1 MQAVAYRENIVPI
14 RAKSI
19 FLLQKLEL
27 RKSDSNHF
35 KKVFAKWKFA
45 DFRRFAADRL
55 YSRQRFRFSLEGLR
69 LQVYRFRFTAS
80 GLPLQVYG
88 QKATRHLRIP
98 SYGQIGVLQPYDLP
112 VTKGVG

>member
-45 DFRRFAADRL
+45 DVCRFAADSL
-55 YSRQRFRFSLEGLR
+55 YGRQRFGFTAWGLR
-69 LQVYRFRFTAS
+69 AESDTPFAAPRLRADRSTATLRFARNKGGRMICRRMFIAS
-80 GLPLQVYG
+80 IRSVM
-88 QKATRHLRIP
+88 
-98 SYGQIGVLQPYDLP
+98 
-112 VTKGVG
+112 

>member
-55 YSRQRFRFSLEGLR
+55 YSRQRFRF
-69 LQVYRFRFTAS
+69 TAS
-80 GLPLQVYG
+80 GLRLGVYG
-88 QKATRHLRIP
+88 LGFTGRKRHAVCGP
-98 SYGQIGVLQPYDLP
+98 P
-112 VTKGVG
+112 VYCLFTGKNDPKTSVFCP

>member
-27 RKSDSNHF
+27 RKSDSNRS
-35 KKVFAKWKFA
+35 KKVFLRSGSLLIFVVSRPKVFTA
-45 DFRRFAADRL
+45 DSA
-55 YSRQRFRFSLEGLR
+55 SGLR
-69 LQVYRFRFTAS
+69 LEVYGLGFTAW
-80 GLPLQVYG
+80 GLRLEVYG
-88 QKATRHLRIP
+88 QKSTRRSRTP

>member
-45 DFRRFAADRL
+45 DFRRFAAD
-55 YSRQRFRFSLEGLR
+55 SASGLR
-69 LQVYRFRFTAS
+69 L
-80 GLPLQVYG
+80 GVYG
-88 QKATRHLRIP
+88 FGFTGRKRHVVCGPPCLRADRSTATLRFARNE
-98 SYGQIGVLQPYDLP
+98 
-112 VTKGVG
+112 GVG

>member
-45 DFRRFAADRL
+45 DFRRFAAD
-55 YSRQRFRFSLEGLR
+55 SASGLR
-69 LQVYRFRFTAS
+69 L
-80 GLPLQVYG
+80 GVYG
-88 QKATRHLRIP
+88 QKATCHLRTP

-112 VTKGVG
+112 VTRGSDDSPPHVHRVVARCHLGLD